1 MRNTRVYL
9 NCKFLCGGSRGGC
22 SESGRVGLSPR
33 KGTMEQV
40 LVGGLF
46 LVEWYFLVV
55 PLWKSVKNG
64 LTGKA
69 ELVV

>member
-1 MRNTRVYL
+1 M
-9 NCKFLCGGSRGGC
+9 
-22 SESGRVGLSPR
+22 GLSPR

-55 PLWKSVKNG
+55 PLWKFVKNG